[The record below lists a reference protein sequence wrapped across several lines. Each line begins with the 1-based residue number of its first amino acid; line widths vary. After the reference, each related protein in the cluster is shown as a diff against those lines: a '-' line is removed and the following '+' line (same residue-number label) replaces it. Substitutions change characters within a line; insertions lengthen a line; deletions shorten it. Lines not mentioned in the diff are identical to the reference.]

1 MKKIII
7 PLCIAAAL
15 AVGTYVLAQ
24 SQSQVQPRSSPDP
37 RIDKV
42 LEQNEQI
49 LKNQTEI
56 LKALEEIK
64 TGLTQIRRRT
74 S

>member
-1 MKKIII
+1 MKKIVIA
-7 PLCIAAAL
+7 LGIAAAL
-15 AVGTYVLAQ
+15 AVGTFVLAQ
-24 SQSQVQPRSSPDP
+24 APPPAQPKTPPDP
-37 RIDKV
+37 RIDKL

-56 LKALEEIK
+56 LKQLDEIK
-64 TGLTQIRRRT
+64 AGLTQVRRRT